1 MSTRRAPPLDR
12 FYSPLRKRAGVKKWV
27 LPRKDVVGP
36 LASWTFYWDRH
47 DEGVFI
53 GNRGS
58 GKGVHVDQVLW
69 SNARASQ
76 MAVMRRDSQRFHAI
90 PGFLVSRLAEVGKN
104 WRGHK
109 LVAAWPKGAVQD
121 PGTNRNKKH
130 INIVFLFNCDLRL
143 YRQYFVS
150 QLFFSTE
157 FLFRLFQ
164 PFRPRFLP
172 TSGEQ
177 PNLQRF

>member
-1 MSTRRAPPLDR
+1 M
-12 FYSPLRKRAGVKKWV
+12 G

-76 MAVMRRDSQRFHAI
+76 LSTKRFAAI
-90 PGFLVSRLAEVGKN
+90 PGFFLPLRWERIGVATN
-104 WRGHK
+104 WLR
-109 LVAAWPKGAVQD
+109 
-121 PGTNRNKKH
+121 PGRKEPSKTQEQTETR
-130 INIVFLFNCDLRL
+130 NIVLLFKGDLGL
-143 YRQYFVS
+143 CRQYFVS
-150 QLFFSTE
+150 IVL
-157 FLFRLFQ
+157 L
-164 PFRPRFLP
+164 
-172 TSGEQ
+172 
-177 PNLQRF
+177 N

>member
-12 FYSPLRKRAGVKKWV
+12 FDSPLRKREGVNKWV

-76 MAVMRRDSQRFHAI
+76 MAVMCRDSQ
-90 PGFLVSRLAEVGKN
+90 GFLFFFKALLRWERIGVATN
-104 WRGHK
+104 WLR
-109 LVAAWPKGAVQD
+109 
-121 PGTNRNKKH
+121 PGRKEPSKTQEQTETQKKETYKH
-130 INIVFLFNCDLRL
+130 RFSF
-143 YRQYFVS
+143 
-150 QLFFSTE
+150 QL
-157 FLFRLFQ
+157 
-164 PFRPRFLP
+164 
-172 TSGEQ
+172 
-177 PNLQRF
+177 